1 MLKSTE
7 RLKALERHWER
18 RVYDDLTFPEALARF
33 TALWEEARRLRKDL
47 GTDWRIDLELDLAIA
62 RAVNDLPPT

>member
-18 RVYDDLTFPEALARF
+18 RVYDDLTFPKALARF
-33 TALWEEARRLRKDL
+33 TALWEEARRLRKEL
-47 GTDWRIDLELDLAIA
+47 GTDWRIDLEPDLAIA